1 MPNARITRSSIDKLD
16 VIPGKQTKY
25 FDTKMTGFGVF
36 VSASSRTYFVQC
48 RVKGRKTSKGKPL
61 EIYESIG
68 RTDIVDFEKAVNKA
82 KDIIENA
89 ANGISPD
96 DIRAHNEDL
105 EAEKI
110 VTAVNEARKD
120 ITLQQIFDEYIV
132 TRKKLKASTIEA
144 YQEDIDRYI
153 PDWKNSPI
161 RSIDGNM
168 IVTRHSITGQR
179 SKARADGTMR
189 VVRALFNHAMH
200 MYDDVIF
207 KNPVAKLSAVNAWYN
222 VARKESY
229 IKPNDLKVWL
239 PAALRL
245 GYDTSQDFLFLMLFQ
260 GSRKT
265 ETSELRWKDVHLD
278 IGTAVFRETK
288 TGIVLEVPLSRF
300 IIDRLTERKK
310 YYYDGPE
317 SFVFPSYGKTGH
329 IVDARSALKVIQE
342 ATGVASSH
350 HDLRRSF
357 ISYCEE
363 LEIGIF
369 SRKRLANHAIPLD
382 VTEGYT
388 LFNMDKLRSV
398 IEQIASFILEH
409 AGIPYQGKSIPPLSD
424 DQLKTIV
431 GSDFWNGLNGEQR
444 TAFINM
450 LVTDK
455 EQPPNVISL
464 EVAKVR
470 RRMGK

>member
-1 MPNARITRSSIDKLD
+1 MPKARITRSSIDKLEYN
-16 VIPGKQTKY
+16 GKQVEY
-25 FDTKMTGFGVF
+25 FDTKLTGFGVR
-36 VSASSRTYFVQC
+36 VNQTGKSYFVQC
-48 RVKGRKTSKGKPL
+48 RVKDRKNHKGKQL
-61 EIYESIG
+61 EIKETIG
-68 RTDIVDFEKAVNKA
+68 RTDIVDYEKAYNKA
-82 KDIIENA
+82 KSIIDDAGE
-89 ANGISPD
+89 GITPD
-96 DIRAHNEDL
+96 DIRAQKEDL

-110 VTAVNEARKD
+110 NAAINEVRKD
-120 ITLQQIFDEYIV
+120 ITLQQIFNEYIV
-132 TRKKLKASTIEA
+132 TRKKLKASSVEA

-153 PDWKNSPI
+153 SDWKDSPI

-168 IVTRHSITGQR
+168 IVARHSLIGRR

-200 MYDDVIF
+200 MYDDIIF

-229 IKPNDLKVWL
+229 IKPNDLSKWL
-239 PAALRL
+239 PAALQL

-265 ETSELRWKDVHLD
+265 ETSELRWKDVKLD

-310 YYYDGPE
+310 YYYNGPE

-388 LFNMDKLRSV
+388 LFNMEKLRAV
-398 IEQIASFILEH
+398 IEQIAAFILEH
-409 AGIPYQGKSIPPLSD
+409 AEMPYQSKSIPPLSD

-444 TAFINM
+444 TAFIEM
-450 LVTDK
+450 MATGKDTA
-455 EQPPNVISL
+455 PNVISL
-464 EVAKVR
+464 EAARVR
-470 RRMGK
+470 RRMAQ